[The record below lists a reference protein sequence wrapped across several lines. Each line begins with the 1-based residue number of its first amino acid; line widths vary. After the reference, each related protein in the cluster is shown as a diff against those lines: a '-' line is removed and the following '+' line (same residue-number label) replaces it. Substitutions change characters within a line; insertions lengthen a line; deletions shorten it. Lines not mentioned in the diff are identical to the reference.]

1 MYTGYLK
8 WISIV
13 SSASL
18 FVIGINPGVASPRCT
33 LIVSPTIR
41 FSEQDSVRDI
51 PDNEDALFCA
61 LTLAKIPP
69 FVGGGGMTGGCIVRR
84 DPTTHHWT
92 LQSAPPGMQGTECE
106 VTCIKAIECKSGD

>member
-1 MYTGYLK
+1 MYFCYLQ
-8 WISIV
+8 WRSIV

-18 FVIGINPGVASPRCT
+18 LLVGINLGVASPRCT
-33 LIVSPTIR
+33 LIVSPTVR
-41 FSEQDSVRDI
+41 FSEQDSARDI

-61 LTLAKIPP
+61 LTVAKIPP

-92 LQSAPPGMQGTECE
+92 FQSAPPGVQGTECE